1 MTPLS
6 HTAAEALAL
15 AGLAR
20 LAADDELLLRFCEL
34 TGILSNEM
42 REAATQPNFLPGVLD
57 FYLAHEP
64 DLLDWAR
71 GDDFPPEHVM
81 AARYALA
88 PEDMAG
94 MQ

>member
-1 MTPLS
+1 MHTLS
-6 HTAAEALAL
+6 PTAAEQLAL

-20 LAADDELLLRFCEL
+20 LAADEALLLRICEL
-34 TGILSNEM
+34 TGILSNEL
-42 REAATQPNFLPGVLD
+42 RQAATQPNFLPAVLD

-71 GDDFPPEHVM
+71 DDNFPPEHVM

-88 PEDMAG
+88 PDDMAG

>member
-1 MTPLS
+1 MNTLS
-6 HTAAEALAL
+6 PQAAEEVAL

-20 LAADDELLLRFCEL
+20 LAADEELLLRFCEL

-71 GDDFPPEHVM
+71 DDGFPPEHVM
-81 AARYALA
+81 AARYTLA
-88 PEDMAG
+88 PNDMAG
-94 MQ
+94 IE